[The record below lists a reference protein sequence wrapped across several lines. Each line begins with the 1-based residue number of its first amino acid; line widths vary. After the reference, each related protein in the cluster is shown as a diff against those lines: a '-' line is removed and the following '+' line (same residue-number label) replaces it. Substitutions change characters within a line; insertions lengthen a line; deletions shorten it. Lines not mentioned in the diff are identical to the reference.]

1 MDERVAKLKSPED
14 CERFAKNALDRDRQD
29 LADQAKKK
37 AVELRA
43 AAFGGKTDA
52 ERQCLEAIFAHEE
65 VLMAQNGR
73 RTPLTRTQKM
83 LERYGIIGAVERAVN
98 RKAEAAEYAALL
110 KMGLQDYAFEA
121 VVIRH
126 PTLFSANTLARSQ
139 DRLDGWKVAETAP
152 QQG

>member
-43 AAFGGKTDA
+43 AVFGAKTEA
-52 ERQCLEAIFAHEE
+52 ERQCLEAICAHEE
-65 VLMAQNGR
+65 VLTAQNGR
-73 RTPLTRTQKM
+73 RTPASRTQKM
-83 LERYGIIGAVERAVN
+83 LEKYGIVGAVERAVN
-98 RKAEAAEYAALL
+98 GKTETAEYAALL

-121 VVIRH
+121 VVVRH
-126 PTLFSANTLARSQ
+126 PTLFSANVLARSR
-139 DRLDGWKVAETAP
+139 DRVDGWKVAETAP